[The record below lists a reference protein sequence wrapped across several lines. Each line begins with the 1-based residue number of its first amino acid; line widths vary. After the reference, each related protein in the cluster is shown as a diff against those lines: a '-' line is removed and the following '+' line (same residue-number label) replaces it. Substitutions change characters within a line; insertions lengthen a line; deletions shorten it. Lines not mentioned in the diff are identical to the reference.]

1 MAQNNFVDII
11 PLGLTRGTSLQQAY
25 ILILRE
31 ANGMRCMAVLIS
43 AEEYHIVSKIIQ
55 GERNEIIRAFRDTLD
70 TFGIKLHCVVIHN
83 NTPNRSF
90 CSELLLKQGADI
102 RYVRQPTGIGVALA
116 MELKA
121 SLEVDEHYFDAVN
134 KDAIGEDGLVQL
146 SVPIQAMDT
155 TLLEEAL
162 KEAVKND
169 QFEMAR
175 TLRDEIA
182 RRNASSHTS
191 ATHAL

>member
-1 MAQNNFVDII
+1 MAQNNFVEII
-11 PLGLTRGTSLQQAY
+11 PLGLTRGTSLLQAY

-31 ANGMRCMAVLIS
+31 AIGMRCMAVLIS
-43 AEEYHIVSKIIQ
+43 ADEYRIVSKIMQ
-55 GERNEIIRAFRDTLD
+55 GERNEVVRTFRDTLD
-70 TFGIKLHCVVIHN
+70 TFGIKLQCVVIHN
-83 NTPNRSF
+83 NTPNGSF

-102 RYVRQPTGIGVALA
+102 RYVRQPTGVGVALA

-121 SLEVDEHYFDAVN
+121 SLEIDERYFDTMHN
-134 KDAIGEDGLVQL
+134 DAIGSDGLVQL

-162 KEAVKND
+162 REAVKND
-169 QFEMAR
+169 QFEMAS